1 MAASESTISGVQPLR
16 AGEGNSFLWRRLHS
30 LSGIIPIGAFLLEH
44 FLSNA
49 AAIQGPAAY
58 AEQVRFLNS
67 LPLVPVLEFFGIYLP
82 ITYHGLYGIYIW
94 LRGKNNVAEY
104 PWTGNWLYTS
114 QRWTG
119 IVAFLY
125 MGYHVYTQ
133 RFSGIHLGT
142 HPEAAFGKVQAELLN
157 PWILAFYV
165 AGIVAAS
172 WHFAYGVWLFC
183 AKWGITTGQRAQKW
197 LGYICLL
204 LAIALIGGGLA
215 TLAAFRSA
223 PVQSPGSQVETQL
236 R

>member
-1 MAASESTISGVQPLR
+1 MAASESTLPGVQPLR

-30 LSGIIPIGAFLLEH
+30 LSGILPIGAFLLEH

-49 AAIQGPAAY
+49 SAMQGPQAY
-58 AEQVRFLNS
+58 AETVKFLNS
-67 LPLVPVLEFFGIYLP
+67 LPAVPVLEFFGIYLP

-94 LRGKNNVAEY
+94 LRGKNNVTDY
-104 PWTGNWLYTS
+104 PWTGNWLYS
-114 QRWTG
+114 IQRWTG

-133 RFSGIHLGT
+133 RFSGIHLAT

-172 WHFAYGVWLFC
+172 WHFAYGIWLFC

-204 LAIALIGGGLA
+204 FGVALVAVGLA
-215 TLAAFRSA
+215 SIAAFRQA
-223 PVQSPGSQVETQL
+223 PAQSPSVPMESRL